1 MVRMAERRGERM
13 TDCRKCKHLTPE
25 KYYWKCA
32 KDPKEICGRIY
43 VAGLRDTDCKWFEE
57 KKEEVEE

>member
-1 MVRMAERRGERM
+1 M